1 MSSCVHLNLLVMDCL
16 SYCFFSGNVFVQ
28 PLVLQD
34 VLPGTEFQV
43 SDFVVVVVHLFS
55 FNKLKNVILLSY
67 CSIISFKQKAV
78 SFIVDALKLMFC
90 FSSFKISFLLC
101 FLQLDSNVLRYGFV
115 QDLLS
120 FLRLWVDFFNSVQ
133 KTFSN

>member
-1 MSSCVHLNLLVMDCL
+1 MCASEFASDGLPQLLL
-16 SYCFFSGNVFVQ
+16 FSGNVFVQ
-28 PLVLQD
+28 PLVLKD

-55 FNKLKNVILLSY
+55 FNKLKMPFRYLIV
-67 CSIISFKQKAV
+67 SIISFKQKAV

-90 FSSFKISFLLC
+90 FSSFKTSFLLC

-115 QDLLS
+115 
-120 FLRLWVDFFNSVQ
+120 
-133 KTFSN
+133 